1 MVVKYNKV
9 EQRDNMNVECGDN
22 IDMVEVE
29 PTREKVK
36 RIVAVEPVMKKKGLF
51 RRLWNGM
58 VGPDG
63 FHRIRLYVIQDIL
76 VPSIKSMIADS
87 IKSSVDMAF
96 NIQRTPVSYGP
107 KTQKTDYGSR
117 FQSVQT
123 TGPVVASVKV
133 PYQVDEY
140 IIGERQEAIE
150 VLSYLNDMAAT
161 YGSVAVAEYYDMLG
175 VAPKF
180 TDNNY
185 GWDKHRMLKASIT
198 MLRNGEGYVI
208 KFPPMEVL

>member
-9 EQRDNMNVECGDN
+9 EQQDNMNVDCED
-22 IDMVEVE
+22 DKVE
-29 PTREKVK
+29 PDVVREKVK
-36 RIVAVEPVMKKKGLF
+36 RIVAVEPVKKKKGLF
-51 RRLWNGM
+51 RRLWSGM

-63 FHRIRLYVIQDIL
+63 FRRIRLYVVQDIV
-76 VPSIKSMIADS
+76 VPSIKGMIADS

-96 NIQRTPVSYGP
+96 NIQKTPTIYGS
-107 KTQKTDYGSR
+107 KTQKVDYGAR
-117 FQSVQT
+117 FQSAAA
-123 TGPVVASVKV
+123 GPVVTNVRV
-133 PYQVDEY
+133 PYEVDEY

-150 VLSYLNDMAAT
+150 VLGYLNDMAAT

-175 VAPKF
+175 IAPKF

-185 GWDKHRMLKASIT
+185 GWDKNRMSKATIT

-208 KFPPMEVL
+208 KFLPMEVL